1 MIILSISVFLL
12 ACICM
17 SLEHKIETLAKH
29 FKSLKEEIE
38 DMDSSFARHARFHA
52 ESIGKL
58 TNINEGMQNCIDD
71 LYERVEAVS
80 HETTDIKRYYCNY
93 VSKKGNE

>member
-29 FKSLKEEIE
+29 VKSFKKEIEEI
-38 DMDSSFARHARFHA
+38 DSSWASHARWHA
-52 ESIGKL
+52 ECLGKF
-58 TNINEGMQNCIDD
+58 TTINEGMQNSIDD
-71 LYERVEAVS
+71 LYDRIEDVS
-80 HETTDIKRYYCNY
+80 HETKDIKSYYCNY